1 MATYWIVLQRF
12 LSGLQTRPGTTTW
25 RRILLKPVVASH
37 VKMVM
42 GIVVYEENRK
52 GDLIYNFND
61 YYGKNLVINIEEL
74 VLMGPAVPGL
84 ERELIT
90 DHYTEPGYNQALLQ
104 VIQFHLFSILASL
117 LISFSNC

>member
-1 MATYWIVLQRF
+1 
-12 LSGLQTRPGTTTW
+12 
-25 RRILLKPVVASH
+25 
-37 VKMVM
+37 MVM

-61 YYGKNLVINIEEL
+61 YDGKTLFTIIEEL

-90 DHYTEPGYNQALLQ
+90 DHSTEPGYTQALLQ

-117 LISFSNC
+117 LIPSPTVGYPRGG